1 MIGGSKM
8 QRLTMLRK
16 EKGLSQR
23 ALSRESGVGAS
34 TISRAEK
41 QALMY
46 RSQAQNIAD
55 ALGWEGDPMELFEE
69 VEAA

>member
-1 MIGGSKM
+1 MIGGSKV

-23 ALSRESGVGAS
+23 ALSRESGVDAS

>member
-1 MIGGSKM
+1 M

-23 ALSRESGVGAS
+23 ALSRVSGIDAS

-41 QALMY
+41 QSLMY
-46 RSQAQNIAD
+46 RAQAQKIAD

-69 VEAA
+69 VEAE

>member
-8 QRLTMLRK
+8 QRSTMLRK

-23 ALSRESGVGAS
+23 ALSRESGVDAS

>member
-1 MIGGSKM
+1 M

-23 ALSRESGVGAS
+23 ALSRKSGVDAS

-46 RSQAQNIAD
+46 RSQAKNIAD

>member
-23 ALSRESGVGAS
+23 ELSRESGVDAS

>member
-23 ALSRESGVGAS
+23 ALSRESGVDAS

-55 ALGWEGDPMELFEE
+55 PMELFEE

>member
-1 MIGGSKM
+1 M

-23 ALSRESGVGAS
+23 ALSRVSGIDAS

-41 QALMY
+41 QSLMY

-69 VEAA
+69 VEAE

>member
-23 ALSRESGVGAS
+23 ALSRESGVDAS

-69 VEAA
+69 GEAA